1 MIDEIKQLINKAGGL
16 IKFKQQRK
24 RDWDNQDELLKEK
37 IEKLLRLSEKD
48 LPNHQRVIEIGNMA
62 LSMNKLKRFVD
73 INLIDECIDPDE
85 SYSDILFRVLN
96 KYMEIKRK
104 SNYPSVKKV
113 LDREE
118 LAETLRTQ
126 KIGKGM
132 TSINHLR

>member
-96 KYMEIKRK
+96 KYMELKRK